1 MKKIVYPLLALYITL
16 LVGCNTNGKE
26 KTFNGVQLFY
36 TSVITEA
43 EADRL
48 GAFLIDSEFANGED
62 KTVQITKNGNT
73 YAFRMVVKKGIEN
86 DHEYAQIFKQVAAEI
101 SKNVFD
107 DAPVDLHACDEYL
120 NTLRVYI
127 MAD

>member
-1 MKKIVYPLLALYITL
+1 MKKTVYPLLALYITL
-16 LVGCNTNGKE
+16 LVGCNSNGEE

-62 KTVQITKNGNT
+62 KTVQITKSGNT
-73 YAFRMVVKKGIEN
+73 YAFRMVVKKGVEN

-101 SKNVFD
+101 SKNVFNN
-107 DAPVDLHACDEYL
+107 APVDLHACDKYL

-127 MAD
+127 MAE

>member
-1 MKKIVYPLLALYITL
+1 MKKIIYPLLALCFTL
-16 LVGCNTNGKE
+16 LIGCNTNGKE

-48 GAFLIDSEFANGED
+48 GAFLIDSEYADGEF
-62 KTVQITKNGNT
+62 KTVQITKTGNT
-73 YAFRMVVKKGIEN
+73 YEFRMVVKKGIEN
-86 DHEYAQIFKQVAAEI
+86 DQEYTQIFKQFAADI

-107 DAPVDLHACDEYL
+107 SAQVDLHACDKYL
-120 NTLRVYI
+120 NTLQVYI

>member
-1 MKKIVYPLLALYITL
+1 MKKIIYPLLVFCITS

-36 TSVITEA
+36 TSEITEA
-43 EADRL
+43 EADKL
-48 GAFLIDSEFANGED
+48 GAFLIDSEFADGED

-73 YAFRMVVKKGIEN
+73 YEFRMAVKKGLEN
-86 DHEYAQIFKQVAAEI
+86 DQEFAPIFKQFAADI
-101 SKNVFD
+101 SKNVFNNVQ
-107 DAPVDLHACDEYL
+107 VDLHACDEYL